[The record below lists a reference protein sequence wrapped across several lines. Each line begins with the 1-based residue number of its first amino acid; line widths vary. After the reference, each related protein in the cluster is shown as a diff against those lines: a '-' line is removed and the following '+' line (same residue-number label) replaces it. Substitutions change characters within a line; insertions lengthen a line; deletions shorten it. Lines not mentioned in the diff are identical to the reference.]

1 MNQEGEEPNS
11 DDNELSKD
19 LKDKSNVS
27 LYFRTRNVE
36 LGCDI
41 NQWYLKGTL
50 KVNKKLWL
58 SIWT

>member
-11 DDNELSKD
+11 DDSEPSKD
-19 LKDKSNVS
+19 LKDNSNVS

-50 KVNKKLWL
+50 
-58 SIWT
+58 